1 MRVPAKCNASLSAAA
16 SLNNVINL
24 LAPMNLFSCTFQ
36 QWLFRKS
43 GGSGLAL
50 FFCLFSFSGFAQHQE
65 VRTWLIESLQQEQ
78 RIESNVFPA
87 GSFPSYRRYAWNG
100 NTEKADINPFFTAL
114 VDFTLAGIQHDL
126 SPDLQKKVQEI
137 RNRCKQVYPKF
148 INRNNRPTYNFWP
161 TDTPRIFPNGGW
173 LNLFNK
179 SQSLPDDMDDTVML
193 LLAQQAPDS
202 LAGVV
207 HQLMKSFTNGQKKS
221 INNTYSFLQ
230 DLPAYSTWFGKKMPV
245 DFDVSVLANIL
256 YFVQSY
262 QLPWNGADS
271 ASLQLIV
278 RVLET
283 EKYQDDPAFI
293 SPHYQRLP
301 VILYHLSRLMACKPL
316 PELERFK
323 PRLVTITQDVLAKIE
338 NPMDAV
344 LLHTALLRWGVYVA
358 PKQLLTFSKW
368 QQAITSGDF
377 SFFIANMSSML
388 PASFKKSLGKAGV
401 GTFYYTCTGY
411 NYALVLENLVWQE
424 RFLKENKGVA
434 STF

>member
-1 MRVPAKCNASLSAAA
+1 MRAPAKYNASLSVAA
-16 SLNNVINL
+16 SLNNHINL
-24 LAPMNLFSCTFQ
+24 LAPMNLFSCTLLR
-36 QWLFRKS
+36 WLFRKS
-43 GGSGLAL
+43 GGGGLAFICCIL
-50 FFCLFSFSGFAQHQE
+50 SFSGFAQHQD

-78 RIESNVFPA
+78 RVESSVFPA
-87 GSFPSYRRYAWNG
+87 GSFPSYRRYSWNG
-100 NTEKADINPFFTAL
+100 NTEKADINPFFTGL

-126 SPDLQKKVQEI
+126 SPDLQAKVQEI

-179 SQSLPDDMDDTVML
+179 SQALPDDMDDTVIL

-202 LAGVV
+202 LAAIV
-207 HQLMKSFTNGQKKS
+207 HQLMQSFTNGQKKS
-221 INNTYSFLQ
+221 INNTYTFLQ

-245 DFDVSVLANIL
+245 DFDVSVLSNIL

-262 QLPWNGADS
+262 QLQWNAADS

-278 RVLET
+278 RVLEK
-283 EKYQDDPAFI
+283 EKYLDDPAFI

-301 VILYHLSRLMACKPL
+301 VILYHLSRLMSSKSL
-316 PELERFK
+316 PELEQFK
-323 PRLVTITQDVLAKIE
+323 PRLVAVSQDALAKIE

-344 LLHTALLRWGVYVA
+344 LLHTALMRWGVYVA
-358 PKQLLTFSKW
+358 PKQQLTFSKW
-368 QQAITSGDF
+368 QQEISSGDF

-388 PASFKKSLGKAGV
+388 PASLKKSLGKAGV
-401 GTFYYTCTGY
+401 GTFYYTCAGY

-424 RFLKENKGVA
+424 RFLKENKREA